1 MRCKNENY
9 FLLASQKIVEFDL
22 IDFKKIE
29 NLQIYNE
36 VIAQTF
42 LKKLYKE
49 QTLANFHELLKHYM
63 GGDFSVKEYIN
74 HIIEYGFY
82 SPYQKNMDIVIE
94 CE

>member
-1 MRCKNENY
+1 MKII
-9 FLLASQKIVEFDL
+9 FLLGSKKMVEFDL

-42 LKKLYKE
+42 LKQMYKE
-49 QTLANFHELLKHYM
+49 PTPANFHEILKHYM
-63 GGDFSVKEYIN
+63 GGDFTLEEYLN
-74 HIIEYGFY
+74 HIIENGFY

>member
-1 MRCKNENY
+1 MKII
-9 FLLASQKIVEFDL
+9 FLLGSKKMVEFDL

-42 LKKLYKE
+42 LKQMYKE
-49 QTLANFHELLKHYM
+49 PTPAKLHEILKHYM
-63 GGDFSVKEYIN
+63 GGDFTLKEYLN
-74 HIIEYGFY
+74 HIIENGFY